1 MVRSYQRH
9 GPTKAFG
16 IITSPAPTASLSSNG
31 RIARVP
37 AWEDVASWDVRTG
50 EQVGMWHSQGVEAE
64 VTVLSPAPVTAEG
77 TEVFAVAYK
86 DGSIRL
92 WSPLQGNPDGTEIV
106 TLNGHKNAITSL
118 TWDTLGTRLFSA
130 AGDGEIV
137 VWDTVE
143 EVGLFRLKGHRG
155 AVTAIHYLP
164 HPSTDGAG
172 GHPGFLVTTAK
183 DTFLKLWDL
192 GTQHCVQTIIV
203 GRGEVTSFA
212 VRDGIEASAE
222 ATAEQGEEGEG
233 ASGAWTIVTGSG
245 DGEVKCWSISKRALA
260 KGLEEDET
268 GNVSRAF
275 CSCTAPDTRQMV
287 IAVTGNLIFL
297 FPSAQLKSLVTSLP
311 PLPTTILPRSSS
323 TTNASTNPITH
334 LTFHPDPRVPL
345 LYLQTSDRSV
355 VVLRWRSTEEL
366 EAKRA
371 RRRKREKEKRA
382 VKGADTAVNAED
394 DKEGEEEDGDNGWVA
409 RLTEWCV
416 VRAGGKIR
424 GVSLPQGE
432 EGESQQQ
439 QGLQILFSLSNNSLE
454 TYTIPTPPLA
464 TSSSAGTAGK
474 SARQLK
480 ASSATGRIEPTRTH
494 VLELPGHRNDV
505 RALAVSAD
513 DRVLASASNGDRHV
527 VIGTKTGHLEV
538 YDLASATLLESIQ
551 AHQGALWSL
560 DLRADKGGLVTGS
573 ADKDVKFWD
582 IRMKEVEGSGPGS
595 RIVTRLGEERVIKTK
610 QIGLVHTKTLKMT
623 DDVLNVKYSPDGRL
637 LAVALLDSTVKVFF
651 QDTLKFFLSLYGH
664 KLPVLSMDISS
675 DSKLI
680 VTCSADK
687 NVKIWG
693 LDFGDCH
700 KSIFAH
706 EESIMQIAFERNS
719 HYFWTVGK
727 DRLVKYWD
735 GDKFELIQKFSGHHG
750 EVWALAV
757 SNFGEFVVSG
767 SHDKSIRVWEK
778 TDEPLFLEEEREREL
793 EQMYESNAAES
804 LNKDQGKIGSG
815 VDGADIDGDADEVSA
830 VAKQSAETLMAGEK
844 IMEAIEIADTDRGL
858 TRDYE
863 DSRNKLTGQ
872 LREALMPPT
881 RNPTLIAMGGPTP
894 EDYVRGVMEKVPPA
908 QMEDALLV
916 LPFKQVISLLE
927 YLALWAAN
935 ETNISL
941 VSRVLFFLLRT
952 HHHQIVSN
960 RIMRKTLQEVRLHL
974 RNALTKQKET
984 LGYNMAALKYIKRLH
999 DANKTASLFEEELL
1013 DEEKVRARIEEGMKK
1028 RKRVAVK

>member
-16 IITSPAPTASLSSNG
+16 IINSPAPTASLSSNG

-37 AWEDVASWDVRTG
+37 AWEDVLSWDIRTG

-64 VTVLSPAPVTAEG
+64 VTVLSPAPTTADG
-77 TEVFAVAYK
+77 NQVFAVAYK

-92 WSPLQGNPDGTEIV
+92 WSPSQGNPEGVEIV
-106 TLNGHKNAITSL
+106 TLNGHRNAITSL

-130 AGDGEIV
+130 AGDGEVV

-155 AVTAIHYLP
+155 AVTSIHYLP
-164 HPSTDGAG
+164 HPSTEGEGRTAG
-172 GHPGFLVTTAK
+172 GHPGFLVTTSK

-192 GTQHCVQTIIV
+192 GTQHCVQTVIV
-203 GRGEVTSFA
+203 GRGEVTSCA
-212 VRDGIEASAE
+212 VRDGIEAAADGE
-222 ATAEQGEEGEG
+222 VEEGQET
-233 ASGAWTIVTGSG
+233 SGSWTIVTGSG

-268 GNVSRAF
+268 GN
-275 CSCTAPDTRQMV
+275 
-287 IAVTGNLIFL
+287 
-297 FPSAQLKSLVTSLP
+297 
-311 PLPTTILPRSSS
+311 
-323 TTNASTNPITH
+323 
-334 LTFHPDPRVPL
+334 
-345 LYLQTSDRSV
+345 TSDRSV

-382 VKGADTAVNAED
+382 SKPAAADGAVKEDAED
-394 DKEGEEEDGDNGWVA
+394 EEEDGDIGWVA

-432 EGESQQQ
+432 DGESEQQQQQ

-454 TYTIPTPPLA
+454 TYTIPLPPTLDG
-464 TSSSAGTAGK
+464 SASGK

-494 VLELPGHRNDV
+494 VLELPGHRSDV

-513 DRVLASASNGDRHV
+513 DRVLASASNGSLKIWNLQTTACIRTLECGYALCCMFLPGDRHI

-595 RIVTRLGEERVIKTK
+595 RFITRLGEERVIKTK

-623 DDVLNVKYSPDGRL
+623 DDVLSVKYSPDGRL

-664 KLPVLSMDISS
+664 KLPVLAMDISS

-706 EESIMQIAFERNS
+706 EESIMQVAFERNS

-793 EQMYESNAAES
+793 EQMYESNVAES
-804 LNKDQGKIGSG
+804 LNRDQSKIGSG

-844 IMEAIEIADTDRGL
+844 IMEAIEMADTDRAL

-863 DSRNKLTGQ
+863 DSRAKLTGQ

-999 DANKTASLFEEELL
+999 DANKTATMFEEELL

>member
-16 IITSPAPTASLSSNG
+16 VVCSPAPTASYDG
-31 RIARVP
+31 RTAHVP
-37 AWEDVASWDVRTG
+37 AWEDVLAWDVRTG
-50 EQVGMWHSQGVEAE
+50 EQRAMWHSTGHTAP
-64 VTVLSPAPVTAEG
+64 VTVLLASPTAAAVEPMY
-77 TEVFAVAYK
+77 AVAYQ

-92 WSPLQGNPDGTEIV
+92 WADQGQDGVEIV
-106 TLNGHKNAITSL
+106 ALNGHRSAVAAL
-118 TWDTLGTRLFSA
+118 AWDSSATRLFS
-130 AGDGEIV
+130 GGSEGELV
-137 VWDTVE
+137 VWDTIA
-143 EVGLFRLKGHRG
+143 EVGMFRLKGHRG

-164 HPSTDGAG
+164 HPTQDA
-172 GHPGFLVTTAK
+172 HPGFLLTSAR

-192 GTQHCVQTIIV
+192 ATQHCIQTVIA
-203 GRGEVTSFA
+203 GRGEVTSCA
-212 VRDGIEASAE
+212 VRDDIDAD
-222 ATAEQGEEGEG
+222 EQADTHAADGEDDGAKGEW
-233 ASGAWTIVTGSG
+233 AIVTGSS
-245 DGEVKCWSISKRALA
+245 DGEVKCWTISKRALA
-260 KGLEEDET
+260 RGLQEDSSGT
-268 GNVSRAF
+268 LQPLL
-275 CSCTAPDTRQMV
+275 T
-287 IAVTGNLIFL
+287 
-297 FPSAQLKSLVTSLP
+297 
-311 PLPTTILPRSSS
+311 PLPALPASLLPKNS
-323 TTNASTNPITH
+323 TSPITK
-334 LTFHPDPRVPL
+334 LTFHPNRAIPL
-345 LYLQTSDRSV
+345 LYLQPGDRSV
-355 VVLRWRSTEEL
+355 LVLRWRSKEEM

-371 RRRKREKEKRA
+371 RRRKREKEKRSKA
-382 VKGADTAVNAED
+382 PQESAQQEEQEQED
-394 DKEGEEEDGDNGWVA
+394 EEDAGGCWVH
-409 RLTEWCV
+409 RLTDWCT

-424 GVSLPQGE
+424 GLSLPTEDGT
-432 EGESQQQ
+432 GS
-439 QGLQILFSLSNNSLE
+439 QGLQLLLSLSNNSLE
-454 TYTIPTPPLA
+454 TYTLPSPA
-464 TSSSAGTAGK
+464 SAAGGR
-474 SARQLK
+474 SARQIK
-480 ASSATGRIEPTRTH
+480 QQAASATAAGRIEPTRTH
-494 VLELPGHRNDV
+494 VLELQGHRNDV

-513 DRVLASASNGDRHV
+513 DRVLASASNGSLKLWNLQTAACIRTLECGYALCCVFLPGDRHV

-538 YDLASATLLESIQ
+538 YDLASAMLLESLP
-551 AHQGALWSL
+551 AHTGAIWSV
-560 DLRADKGGLVTGS
+560 DIRADKGGLVTGS

-582 IRMKEVEGSGPGS
+582 IRIKEVVGEGPGS
-595 RIVTRLGEERVIKTK
+595 RIITRLGEERVIKTK
-610 QIGLVHTKTLKMT
+610 QVGLVHTKTLKMT
-623 DDVLNVKYSPDGRL
+623 DDVLSVRYSPDGRL

-664 KLPVLSMDISS
+664 KLPVLAMDISS

-680 VTCSADK
+680 ITCSADK

-706 EESIMQIAFERNS
+706 EESIMQVAFERNS

-757 SNFGEFVVSG
+757 SHFGEFVVSG

-793 EQMYESNAAES
+793 EQMYESNVADS
-804 LNKDQGKIGSG
+804 LNRDPGKIGAG
-815 VDGADIDGDADEVSA
+815 VDGADVDGDADADEVSA

-844 IMEAIEIADTDRGL
+844 IMDAIEMADADRAL

-863 DSRNKLTGQ
+863 DSRAKLTGQ

-881 RNPTLIAMGGPTP
+881 RNPTLIALGGPAP

-935 ETNISL
+935 
-941 VSRVLFFLLRT
+941 
-952 HHHQIVSN
+952 IVSN
-960 RIMRKTLQEVRLHL
+960 RIMRKTLQEIRLHL

-999 DANKTASLFEEELL
+999 EANKTASMLEEELL

-1028 RKRVAVK
+1028 RKRVAVKA